1 MSILGREDLA
11 KYSVDELALRVG
23 NEEDLYILAEET
35 EVWTD
40 EKAIGILKDVIDNRY
55 IYTAEQWDN
64 MIEYVKEYYDPSLDL
79 GDINDPMPAGLI
91 NDSYIDTPFGKVH
104 KDYPMEPDFN
114 TIEDKI
120 EYLYG
125 GSNNE

>member
-11 KYSVDELALRVG
+11 KFSVDELALRVG

-64 MIEYVKEYYDPSLDL
+64 MIEYVKEYYDPKLDL
-79 GDINDPMPAGLI
+79 GDINDPMTPGLI
-91 NDSYIDTPFGKVH
+91 NADYIDTPFGKVH

-114 TIEDKI
+114 TIEDKL

-125 GSNNE
+125 RHDDE